1 MSETLTAES
10 VKAQLERILKSPPL
24 ESSPSLCR
32 FLRFVVQETLAG
44 RGGQLKEYSLGAEV
58 FDRGDQFD
66 PRMDP
71 IVRVQ
76 ARNLRTRLA
85 QYYAGPGA
93 DDPIL
98 IDLPKRTYVPVFLSR
113 VSEPEAPPAEVP
125 NSDAVLI
132 PDVVPLSNGVAQT
145 NGVTQTNAVPQ
156 TNYAAAS
163 AGAEPQANVATLPDI
178 PNGPTPPQKRASTL
192 ITAAV
197 LITFV
202 GSAAVWQIRSHE
214 EKRQSA
220 HQPNPQAQDLY
231 IRGRYIMDRQT
242 EPALRESIDCF
253 EQAIVID
260 PQFAAAYAGIADAYN
275 VLAQYGY
282 MAPAEGMQK
291 ARSSAERAIALDPL
305 SAEGHVSLAAVI
317 EAYDWNWGAAEHE
330 YQRAL
335 QLNPWLPAA
344 HLWYGMFLR
353 DQGRI
358 EEAMPE
364 LRRAAQMEP
373 FSVLTSIN
381 LAQGLMEEGNY
392 RGAEEEARHAAEL
405 APDLVTAHIML
416 AQAHRAQSQNADSE
430 AALERASQSAGD
442 NPHGVAML
450 ARVYGRIGKRDES
463 LRLLHQLEDLAKKR
477 YVSPYDM
484 GIVLLAL
491 GEEDRALAEL
501 NEAYRQRS
509 SGLIFLRDVRF
520 KGMQRAPE
528 FNSLVEKMR
537 FTG

>member
-1 MSETLTAES
+1 MAETLTPES
-10 VKAQLERILKSPPL
+10 VIAQLERIVTSPPL

-32 FLRFVVQETLAG
+32 FLRYVVQETLAG
-44 RGGQLKEYSLGAEV
+44 RGGHLKEYSLGAEV

-85 QYYAGPGA
+85 QYYAGAGA
-93 DDPIL
+93 SDPIL
-98 IDLPKRTYVPVFLSR
+98 IDLPKRTYVPVFQSR
-113 VSEPEAPPAEVP
+113 AGGETVPAGFPEPDTVPAADTQAVPHAVAEAAPLPQSHPLAEVP
-125 NSDAVLI
+125 
-132 PDVVPLSNGVAQT
+132 
-145 NGVTQTNAVPQ
+145 AVPVH
-156 TNYAAAS
+156 A
-163 AGAEPQANVATLPDI
+163 VR
-178 PNGPTPPQKRASTL
+178 PNKRTSTI

-197 LITFV
+197 LVTFAGFAAIWELRSQN
-202 GSAAVWQIRSHE
+202 GS
-214 EKRQSA
+214 RQV
-220 HQPNPQAQDLY
+220 HQPNPQAQDHY

-242 EPALRESIDCF
+242 EPALRESIKCF
-253 EQAIVID
+253 EEAIAID
-260 PQFAAAYAGIADAYN
+260 PKFAAAYAGVADAYN

-282 MAPAEGMQK
+282 MPPPEGMQK
-291 ARSSAERAIALDPL
+291 ARAAADRAISLDPL

-317 EAYDWNWGAAEHE
+317 EAYDWNWTAAERE
-330 YQRAL
+330 YRRAL

-358 EEAMPE
+358 DEAMPE

-373 FSVLTSIN
+373 FSVLTSLN
-381 LAQGLMEEGNY
+381 LAQGLMAEGNY
-392 RGAEEEARHAAEL
+392 RGAEEEARHAAER

-416 AQAHRAQSQNADSE
+416 AQAHRAQAQNADSE
-430 AALERASQSAGD
+430 AALERASQAAGD

-450 ARVYGRIGKRDES
+450 ARVYGRIGRRDES
-463 LRLLHQLEDLAKKR
+463 LRLLHQLEELAKRR
-477 YVSPYDM
+477 YVSPYDL

-491 GEEDRALAEL
+491 GDEDGALTQL

-509 SGLIFLRDVRF
+509 SGLIFLREARF
-520 KGMQRAPE
+520 KGLQRAPE
-528 FNSLVEKMR
+528 FHSLVEKMR
-537 FTG
+537 FAG

>member
-1 MSETLTAES
+1 VPETLAPES
-10 VKAQLERILKSPPL
+10 VTAQLERILNSPPL

-32 FLRFVVQETLAG
+32 FLRYVVQETLAG

-76 ARNLRTRLA
+76 ARNLRARLA
-85 QYYAGPGA
+85 QYYAAAGA
-93 DDPIL
+93 SDPVL
-98 IDLPKRTYVPVFLSR
+98 IDLPKRTYVPVFQSR
-113 VSEPEAPPAEVP
+113 AAAVADAASLALPEAGTPSNAVAMPNAVAEADALTQVDVLPEPELAPVHTAPQHKRT
-125 NSDAVLI
+125 ST
-132 PDVVPLSNGVAQT
+132 VV
-145 NGVTQTNAVPQ
+145 
-156 TNYAAAS
+156 
-163 AGAEPQANVATLPDI
+163 
-178 PNGPTPPQKRASTL
+178 
-192 ITAAV
+192 TAAV
-197 LITFV
+197 LITFAGV
-202 GSAAVWQIRSHE
+202 ATVWQLRPHDE
-214 EKRQSA
+214 GRQV

-242 EPALRESIDCF
+242 EPALRESIHCF
-253 EQAIVID
+253 EQAIAGD
-260 PQFAAAYAGIADAYN
+260 PNFAAAYAGIADAYN

-282 MAPAEGMQK
+282 LPPAEGMQK
-291 ARSSAERAIALDPL
+291 ARAAADRAISLDPL
-305 SAEGHVSLAAVI
+305 SAEGHVSLAAII
-317 EAYDWNWGAAEHE
+317 EAYDWNWTAAERE
-330 YQRAL
+330 YRRAL

-358 EEAMPE
+358 DEAMPE

-373 FSVLTSIN
+373 FSVLTSLN
-381 LAQGLMEEGNY
+381 LAQGLMAEGNY
-392 RGAEEEARHAAEL
+392 RGAEEEARHAAER

-416 AQAHRAQSQNADSE
+416 AQAHRAQAQNADSE
-430 AALERASQSAGD
+430 AALERASQAAGD

-450 ARVYGRIGKRDES
+450 ARVYGRIGRRDES
-463 LRLLHQLEDLAKKR
+463 LRLLRRLEDLAKQR

-491 GEEDRALAEL
+491 GDEDGALTQL

-509 SGLIFLRDVRF
+509 SGLIFLREARF
-520 KGMQRAPE
+520 KGLQRAPE
-528 FNSLVEKMR
+528 FHSLVEKMR
-537 FTG
+537 FAG